1 MPRTHQRA
9 GGRWLCCAIA
19 SPSSLGGGIPADIPR
34 LDTTLQVLEI
44 WLSAPTFFFR
54 WARTACGSIHQA
66 AETTPRAGCAGLP
79 CAAHPPPQLDSGRS
93 PADHLLTTCLRFSPP
108 AQAVQKKCE
117 CLLLVIAM
125 PRRVQR
131 AGARYSARNPRR
143 SLRRHRRETVQYLHP
158 LAGGTVVT
166 GLWCGVYLYRLCS
179 IDCAADTETAE
190 RRSFA
195 M

>member
-9 GGRWLCCAIA
+9 GARWLCCAIA

-54 WARTACGSIHQA
+54 WARAACDSIHQA

-117 CLLLVIAM
+117 CLLLVITM

-158 LAGGTVVT
+158 LAGGDGGDRSLVRCVSVSSI
-166 GLWCGVYLYRLCS
+166 GLCS
-179 IDCAADTETAE
+179 RC
-190 RRSFA
+190 
-195 M
+195 